1 MISDKKFS
9 TVHLEEHSKPSD
21 YPDIEDY
28 PGMLF
33 YIQRNQN
40 HNTVVYELNYTPN
53 QMLNLCNP
61 VLIHWL
67 RYEDSRFVEKQ
78 QLNYLQKKLAYGYK
92 FEVISGELIE
102 FEFVSYDEIKFYIG
116 KDNFGR
122 YRVFFIDKGINIV
135 LESVYIFAEDQGV
148 FPQVKWAELYGKT
161 SDSGQAFYKRIG
173 LDGL

>member
-1 MISDKKFS
+1 MITGKQFT
-9 TVHLEEHSKPSD
+9 TVHLEERSKPSD

-28 PGMLF
+28 PSLLF

-67 RYEDSRFVEKQ
+67 RYEDGHFVEKQ

-102 FEFVSYDEIKFYIG
+102 FEFVSYDEIRFYLDR
-116 KDNFGR
+116 K
-122 YRVFFIDKGINIV
+122 
-135 LESVYIFAEDQGV
+135 SVV
-148 FPQVKWAELYGKT
+148 
-161 SDSGQAFYKRIG
+161 
-173 LDGL
+173 